1 MPTDAKYTIG
11 ATAVLVGKP
20 GAALPTTTIRNWT
33 REYAPHLSPD
43 ANPPTG
49 TERRYTERD
58 VAVLRLVHEWREQR
72 IGTAEIHNRLQDA
85 TIPIVEVA
93 AVDESTESPPE
104 AATIA
109 PEPLQLPAPV
119 LNDIVGRLQGLE
131 SIDRRVARLEQ
142 RRNLVLVA
150 VVAAAGGALVVA
162 VIVWLVWLIMVR

>member
-11 ATAVLVGKP
+11 TAAVLVGKP
-20 GAALPTTTIRNWT
+20 GPALPVTTIRNWT
-33 REYAPHLSPD
+33 REYAPHLSTD

-49 TERRYTERD
+49 TERRFSERD

-72 IGTAEIHNRLQDA
+72 ISTADIHARLQDA
-85 TIPIVEVA
+85 TIPIIDVLT
-93 AVDESTESPPE
+93 VDESTEPPPE

-142 RRNLVLVA
+142 QRSVVWVA
-150 VVAAAGGALVVA
+150 VVAAAGGAVTVAVIA
-162 VIVWLVWLIMVR
+162 VIVWLLMTR